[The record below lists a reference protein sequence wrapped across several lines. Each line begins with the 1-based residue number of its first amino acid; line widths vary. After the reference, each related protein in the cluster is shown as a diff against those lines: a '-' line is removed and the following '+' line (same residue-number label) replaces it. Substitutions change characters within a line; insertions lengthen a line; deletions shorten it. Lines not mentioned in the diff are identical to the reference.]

1 MMVNNGDDYN
11 DLVSPLQTPRSI
23 ILGLT
28 SLVLAMI
35 IILILAGKL
44 KVKLFHESV
53 FLNLFTPIAM
63 IITGRYGRGQE
74 EVSVYDRRRKA
85 QQWNR
90 KRAQGGNPLLAWPI
104 KYIRGEIEMQSH
116 Q

>member
-1 MMVNNGDDYN
+1 MMVNN

-28 SLVLAMI
+28 SLLLAMI

-74 EVSVYDRRRKA
+74 GVSVYDRRRKA

-104 KYIRGEIEMQSH
+104 KYIRKGETEMQSH

>member
-1 MMVNNGDDYN
+1 MMVNN

-35 IILILAGKL
+35 IILIIILILAGKL

-53 FLNLFTPIAM
+53 FLNLFNPIAI

-74 EVSVYDRRRKA
+74 GVSVYDRRRKA

-90 KRAQGGNPLLAWPI
+90 KRAQGGNPLLAWPN